1 MEEQRVKRR
10 KTIIIM
16 VASFVGVLCFLYL
29 IGVITQVSNNYNDWL
44 AHDGF
49 SGEYKMKAVNWN
61 PLYSIGCVASSTGLK
76 TLISVSLIIGIVIL
90 VFKMYNRF
98 GGKKKDPRGFTKND
112 SGVYGTAT
120 MMEDKDI
127 HQVLDVKPIEETDGV
142 ILGSVGNKI
151 VSIPKN
157 TDMNRHIAVFGA
169 SGTMKSRAIIRNALF
184 QALKN
189 NESVVVTDPKGELY
203 GDMAELYRKN
213 GYTVKVFNLVSP
225 ENSDSWNCMSDL
237 NGDAYMAQLL
247 TSVIIANTTKGKT
260 DHFWDNGEA
269 NLLKG
274 LILLVDHY
282 TTNGGTDKNLYNVY
296 KQLSRFGSEEVWK
309 SIERLPAEH
318 PARTS
323 FDFLAQ
329 SSDTVKTGMI
339 LGLGTRLQVMQNPS
353 VQAITTRSDID
364 LTLPGREKCAYFIVL
379 SDSNK
384 SMSFLSSLFFS
395 CLFIKLTQY
404 ADRQPEGR
412 CSIPVNLILDE
423 FNNIGKLG
431 AEEDGSDFARL
442 LSTCRSR
449 GLRVLMAVQSLGQLQ
464 NRYLNNLWW
473 ELIGNCDVQLMLGC
487 TDEVTAEYFSNRS
500 GDMTV
505 DVNNYMTNRRTLAV
519 AQIIPEYRQ
528 MDGVGRRKVLTPDE
542 VLRLPKTQMLCII
555 RGSNV
560 LQLDKVDYTK
570 HPLAKEIVKS
580 SVYDYKP
587 TIPVVPVIPV
597 EIPVEKEEKRTIGVK
612 RTKKPV
618 MIDGD
623 NV

>member
-1 MEEQRVKRR
+1 MEDEQKAKQR
-10 KTIIIM
+10 KTLIILI
-16 VASFVGVLCFLYL
+16 VSIVGIFAVLYVV
-29 IGVITQVSNNYNDWL
+29 GMITQVYTNYLDWL
-44 AHDGF
+44 DNDGF
-49 SGEYKMKAVNWN
+49 SGQYRIKSVNWN
-61 PLYSIGCVASSTGLK
+61 PLYCIGCVASSAGLK
-76 TLISVSLIIGIVIL
+76 TLGLLLIVAGIIFGI
-90 VFKMYNRF
+90 FKLYNRF

-120 MMEDKDI
+120 MMESKDI
-127 HQVLDVKPIEETDGV
+127 KKVLDVKTIEETDGI
-142 ILGSVGNKI
+142 ILGSANGKI
-151 VSIPKN
+151 VSIPKD

-169 SGTMKSRAIIRNALF
+169 SGTMKSRAIIRNAMF

-237 NGDAYMAQLL
+237 NGDTYMAQLL
-247 TSVIIANTTKGKT
+247 TNVIIANTTKGKT

-274 LILLVDHY
+274 LIMLID
-282 TTNGGTDKNLYNVY
+282 NDQSNAGTGKNLYSVY
-296 KQLSRFGSEEVWK
+296 KELSKLTTPEVWSK
-309 SIERLPAEH
+309 IDSLSEDH
-318 PARTS
+318 PAKAS
-323 FDFLAQ
+323 FDFMTQ
-329 SSDTVKTGMI
+329 SSETVKTGMI
-339 LGLGTRLQVMQNPS
+339 MGLGTRLQIMQNPA
-353 VQAITTRSDID
+353 VQEITSRSDID

-395 CLFIKLTQY
+395 CLFIKLTQF
-404 ADRQPEGR
+404 ADRQISR
-412 CSIPVNLILDE
+412 CCPFSVNLILDE

-449 GLRVLMAVQSLGQLQ
+449 GLRVIMAVQSLGQLQ
-464 NRYLNNLWW
+464 NRYPNNLWW

-487 TDEVTAEYFSNRS
+487 TDEITAEYFSNRS

-542 VLRLPKTQMLCII
+542 VLRLPKNQLLCII
-555 RGSNV
+555 RASNV
-560 LQLDKVDYTK
+560 LQLEKVDYTK
-570 HPLAKEIVKS
+570 HPYSKQIIKS

-587 TIPVVPVIPV
+587 ERPIEPI
-597 EIPVEKEEKRTIGVK
+597 EIPVQKETENKSIVQRG
-612 RTKKPV
+612 KKPV

-623 NV
+623 KI

>member
-1 MEEQRVKRR
+1 MDDEQKVKQR
-10 KTIIIM
+10 KTIIILISSIIGILA
-16 VASFVGVLCFLYL
+16 VLYVVGM
-29 IGVITQVSNNYNDWL
+29 ITQVYTNYLDWMDN
-44 AHDGF
+44 DGF
-49 SGEYKMKAVNWN
+49 SGNYRIKSVNWN
-61 PLYSIGCVASSTGLK
+61 PLYCIGCVASVAGLK
-76 TLISVSLIIGIVIL
+76 TLGLFLIVGGIIFGI
-90 VFKMYNRF
+90 FKLYNRF
-98 GGKKKDPRGFTKND
+98 GEKKKDPRGFTKND
-112 SGVYGTAT
+112 TGVYGTAT
-120 MMEDKDI
+120 MMENKDI
-127 HQVLDVKPIEETDGV
+127 HKVLDIKPIEETDGI
-142 ILGSVGNKI
+142 ILGGANGKI
-151 VSIPKN
+151 VSIPKD
-157 TDMNRHIAVFGA
+157 TDMNRHVAVFGA
-169 SGTMKSRAIIRNALF
+169 SGTMKSRAIIRNAMF
-184 QALKN
+184 QSLKN

-237 NGDAYMAQLL
+237 NGDTYLAQLL
-247 TSVIIANTTKGKT
+247 TNVIIANITKGKT

-274 LILLVDHY
+274 LILLVD
-282 TTNGGTDKNLYNVY
+282 NDKSNAGKGKNLYNVY
-296 KQLSRFGSEEVWK
+296 KELSKLTTAEVWTK
-309 SIERLPAEH
+309 IEHLPEDH
-318 PARTS
+318 PAKTS
-323 FDFLAQ
+323 FDFMMQ

-339 LGLGTRLQVMQNPS
+339 MGLGTRLQIMQNPA
-353 VQAITTRSDID
+353 VQEITNRSDID

-395 CLFIKLTQY
+395 CLFIKLTQF
-404 ADRQPEGR
+404 ADRQEKGCCPV
-412 CSIPVNLILDE
+412 PVNLILDE

-464 NRYLNNLWW
+464 NRYPNNLWW

-487 TDEVTAEYFSNRS
+487 TDEITAEYFSNRS
-500 GDMTV
+500 GEMTV
-505 DVNNYMTNRRTLAV
+505 DVNNFMTNRRTLAV

-542 VLRLPKTQMLCII
+542 VLRLPKNQLLCII
-555 RGSNV
+555 RASNV
-560 LQLDKVDYTK
+560 LQLEKVDYTK
-570 HPLAKEIVKS
+570 HPYSKQIIKS

-587 TIPVVPVIPV
+587 ERPIEPI
-597 EIPVEKEEKRTIGVK
+597 EIPVQKETENKSIVQRG
-612 RTKKPV
+612 KKPV

-623 NV
+623 KI

>member
-1 MEEQRVKRR
+1 MEDEQKLKQR
-10 KTIIIM
+10 KTLIILI
-16 VASFVGVLCFLYL
+16 VSIIGILAVLYIVGM
-29 IGVITQVSNNYNDWL
+29 ITQVYTNYLDWL
-44 AHDGF
+44 KHDGF
-49 SGEYKMKAVNWN
+49 SGEYRIKSVNWN
-61 PLYSIGCVASSTGLK
+61 PLYCIGSVASIAGLK
-76 TLISVSLIIGIVIL
+76 TLGLCLILGGVAFGI
-90 VFKMYNRF
+90 FKLYNRF
-98 GGKKKDPRGFTKND
+98 GGKNKDPRGFTKND
-112 SGVYGTAT
+112 TGVYGTAT
-120 MMEDKDI
+120 MMESKDI
-127 HQVLDVKPIEETDGV
+127 HKVLDIKTIEETDGI
-142 ILGSVGNKI
+142 ILGEANGKI
-151 VSIPKN
+151 VSIPKD

-169 SGTMKSRAIIRNALF
+169 SGTMKSRAIIRNAMF

-237 NGDAYMAQLL
+237 NGDTYMAQLL
-247 TSVIIANTTKGKT
+247 TNVIIANTTKGKV

-274 LILLVDHY
+274 LIMLIDNKQ
-282 TTNGGTDKNLYNVY
+282 TNAGIDKNLYEVY
-296 KQLSRFGSEEVWK
+296 KELSKLTTPEVWGY
-309 SIERLPAEH
+309 IQNLPDTH
-318 PARTS
+318 PAKTS
-323 FDFLAQ
+323 FDFMMQ

-339 LGLGTRLQVMQNPS
+339 MGLGTRLQIMQNPA
-353 VQAITTRSDID
+353 VQQITCRSDID
-364 LTLPGREKCAYFIVL
+364 LTLPGREKCAYFIVI

-395 CLFIKLTQY
+395 CLFIKLTQF
-404 ADRQPEGR
+404 ADRQLTR
-412 CSIPVNLILDE
+412 CCPVPVNLILDE

-449 GLRVLMAVQSLGQLQ
+449 GLRVMMAVQSLGQLQ
-464 NRYLNNLWW
+464 NRYPNNLWW
-473 ELIGNCDVQLMLGC
+473 ELVGNCDVQLMLGC
-487 TDEVTAEYFSNRS
+487 TDEITAEYFSNRS
-500 GDMTV
+500 GEMTV

-542 VLRLPKTQMLCII
+542 VLRLPKHQLLCII
-555 RGSNV
+555 RASNV

-570 HPLAKEIVKS
+570 HPYSKQIIKS

-587 TIPVVPVIPV
+587 EQPIEPIVIPV
-597 EIPVEKEEKRTIGVK
+597 QKEKESKSIVQRG
-612 RTKKPV
+612 KKPV

-623 NV
+623 KI

>member
-1 MEEQRVKRR
+1 MEDEQKLKQRR
-10 KTIIIM
+10 TLIIII
-16 VASFVGVLCFLYL
+16 VSFVGILAALYI
-29 IGVITQVSNNYNDWL
+29 IGMITQVYTNYLDWL
-44 AHDGF
+44 ENDGF
-49 SGEYKMKAVNWN
+49 SGQYRIKSVKWN
-61 PLYSIGCVASSTGLK
+61 PLYCIGCVASSAGLK
-76 TLISVSLIIGIVIL
+76 ILGLLLIVGGIIFG
-90 VFKMYNRF
+90 VFKLYNRF

-112 SGVYGTAT
+112 SGVYGTAA
-120 MMEDKDI
+120 MMERKDI
-127 HQVLDVKPIEETDGV
+127 HKVLDVKPIEETDGI
-142 ILGSVGNKI
+142 ILGGANGKI
-151 VSIPKN
+151 VSIPKD
-157 TDMNRHIAVFGA
+157 TDMNRHVAVFGA
-169 SGTMKSRAIIRNALF
+169 SGTMKSRAIIRNAMF
-184 QALKN
+184 QSLKN

-237 NGDAYMAQLL
+237 KGDTYLAQLL
-247 TSVIIANTTKGKT
+247 TNVIIANTTKGKT

-274 LILLVDHY
+274 LILLVD
-282 TTNGGTDKNLYNVY
+282 NDKSNAGEGKNLYNVY
-296 KQLSRFGSEEVWK
+296 KELSKLTTPEVWTK
-309 SIERLPAEH
+309 IELLPEDH
-318 PARTS
+318 PAKTS
-323 FDFLAQ
+323 FDFMMQ

-339 LGLGTRLQVMQNPS
+339 MGLGTRLQIMQNPA
-353 VQAITTRSDID
+353 VQEITSRSDID

-395 CLFIKLTQY
+395 CLFIKLTQF
-404 ADRQPEGR
+404 ADRQPEG
-412 CSIPVNLILDE
+412 CCPVPVNLILDE

-449 GLRVLMAVQSLGQLQ
+449 GLRVMMAVQSLGQLQ
-464 NRYLNNLWW
+464 NRYPNNLWW
-473 ELIGNCDVQLMLGC
+473 ELVGNCDVQLMLGC
-487 TDEVTAEYFSNRS
+487 TDEITAEYFSNRS
-500 GDMTV
+500 GEMTV

-542 VLRLPKTQMLCII
+542 VLRLPKNQLLCII
-555 RGSNV
+555 RASNV
-560 LQLDKVDYTK
+560 LQLDKVDYTR
-570 HPLAKEIVKS
+570 HPYSKQIIKS

-587 TIPVVPVIPV
+587 ERPIEPIVIPV
-597 EIPVEKEEKRTIGVK
+597 QKEKESKGIVQRG
-612 RTKKPV
+612 KKPV

-623 NV
+623 KI

>member
-1 MEEQRVKRR
+1 MEDEQKAKQR
-10 KTIIIM
+10 KTLIILI
-16 VASFVGVLCFLYL
+16 VSIVGILAVLYVV
-29 IGVITQVSNNYNDWL
+29 GMITQVYTNYLDWL
-44 AHDGF
+44 DNDGF
-49 SGEYKMKAVNWN
+49 SGQYRIKSVNWN
-61 PLYSIGCVASSTGLK
+61 PLYCIGCVASSAGLK
-76 TLISVSLIIGIVIL
+76 TLGLLLIVTGIIFGI
-90 VFKMYNRF
+90 FKLYNRF
-98 GGKKKDPRGFTKND
+98 GGKKKDSRGFTKND

-120 MMEDKDI
+120 MMESKDI
-127 HQVLDVKPIEETDGV
+127 KKVLDVKTIEETDGI
-142 ILGSVGNKI
+142 ILGSANGKI
-151 VSIPKN
+151 VSIPKD

-169 SGTMKSRAIIRNALF
+169 SGTMKSRAIIRNAMF

-237 NGDAYMAQLL
+237 KGDTYMAQLL
-247 TSVIIANTTKGKT
+247 TNVIIANTTKGKT

-274 LILLVDHY
+274 LIMLID
-282 TTNGGTDKNLYNVY
+282 NDQSNAGTGKNLYSVY
-296 KQLSRFGSEEVWK
+296 KELSKLTTPEVWSK
-309 SIERLPAEH
+309 IDSLSEAH
-318 PARTS
+318 PAKAS
-323 FDFLAQ
+323 FDFMTQ
-329 SSDTVKTGMI
+329 SSETVKTGMI
-339 LGLGTRLQVMQNPS
+339 MGLGTRLQIMQNPA
-353 VQAITTRSDID
+353 VQEITSRSDID

-395 CLFIKLTQY
+395 CLFIKLTQF
-404 ADRQPEGR
+404 ADRQISR
-412 CSIPVNLILDE
+412 CCPVSVNLILDE

-449 GLRVLMAVQSLGQLQ
+449 GLRVIMAVQSLGQLQ
-464 NRYLNNLWW
+464 NRYPNNLWW

-487 TDEVTAEYFSNRS
+487 TDEITAEYFSNRS

-542 VLRLPKTQMLCII
+542 VLRLPKNQLLCII
-555 RGSNV
+555 RASNV
-560 LQLDKVDYTK
+560 LQLEKVDYTN
-570 HPLAKEIVKS
+570 HPYSKQIIKS

-587 TIPVVPVIPV
+587 ERPIEPI
-597 EIPVEKEEKRTIGVK
+597 EIPVQKETENKSIVQRG
-612 RTKKPV
+612 KKPV

-623 NV
+623 KI